1 MEASM
6 LRIIT
11 VILVLSCATQLV
23 AQTNDD
29 ASSRFL
35 FFGGVS
41 ENANNLPARDT
52 LLITDQKASPFF
64 SLGSGRGFEFS
75 VTRRKSRHLAYT
87 ADLSGYRESFTGGA
101 IYCDP
106 NACGIG
112 LHYEDKAQAFYLVAG
127 PELRGSEWRRLT
139 PFAHGLAGAVFTRS
153 KFTMTGTNVQYVNS
167 YSGTGLALLST
178 SGIPKTST
186 VHYGDSSSDTGLTLS
201 LGAGLDVRMTEA
213 LSARFLVDYD
223 PTFLTRPDIRD
234 ESVAVPT
241 GTTHS
246 QTHVRL
252 SFGIVWRFR

>member
-1 MEASM
+1 MVRA
-6 LRIIT
+6 LT
-11 VILVLSCATQLV
+11 VILVLSCATQIV
-23 AQTNDD
+23 AQTNGE
-29 ASSRFL
+29 APSRFL
-35 FFGGVS
+35 LFGGVS
-41 ENANNLPARDT
+41 ENANNEPYRST
-52 LLITDQKASPFF
+52 LLLTDQKVSPLF

-75 VTRRKSRHLAYT
+75 VTRLKTPHLAYT
-87 ADLSGYRESFTGGA
+87 ADFSSYLERFTGDA
-101 IYCDP
+101 TYCQP
-106 NACGIG
+106 SGCGVG
-112 LHYEDKAQAFYLVAG
+112 LRFEDKAQAFYLVAG

-234 ESVAVPT
+234 ESVAGPT
-241 GTTHS
+241 GTTHI

-252 SFGIVWRFR
+252 SFGIVWHFR